1 MAVLPPLAQYPPAS
15 WRQNLS
21 SSEWD
26 GLCNAWIRLCFA
38 YLTLSDKEFIKT
50 VDNDESSVSFVKSYV
65 VESASSSSSS
75 SSSST
80 PLRPPAA
87 LSKAVFKL
95 SSRLIILTKKHQ
107 LLEVPFLAD
116 FAACFPKKHVAPL
129 LSAAFVQH
137 GSIIEASLSAL
148 KKSLIPH
155 LDAGIKG
162 DLKLVET
169 QLSKLNALLH
179 ASPNACMLC
188 LAGSDFF
195 DSLVVGFRV
204 MNPPLRKVIV
214 ATVYLC
220 MIGLVE
226 ATPPKWSMLGDEL
239 YSFKAA
245 ADSHKQ
251 GPLNVNDSLVPELI
265 TSTPLLKILLQRAEA
280 SGSATDNLKKRI
292 TALQPYKK
300 AAMIRPKRLIRRKID
315 KGKGKAAQDDV
326 DTEMHIHQMSQIT
339 QVQDL
344 FPDLGAGFVS
354 KCLDEYNDDVEQVVA
369 NLLSESL
376 PSHLA
381 TADRSKPL

>member
-1 MAVLPPLAQYPPAS
+1 VLPPLAQYPQAS
-15 WRQNLS
+15 WRQKLS

-26 GLCNAWIRLCFA
+26 GLCNAWIRLCTA
-38 YLTLSDKEFIKT
+38 YLTLSDAEFINT
-50 VDNDESSVSFVKSYV
+50 LDHDESSLLFVTSYAA
-65 VESASSSSSS
+65 ESATSSSSPTPSS
-75 SSSST
+75 
-80 PLRPPAA
+80 PPAS
-87 LSKAVFKL
+87 LSKAVFQL
-95 SSRLIILTKKHQ
+95 SSRLIKLSKKPQ
-107 LLEVPFLAD
+107 VLEFPFLAD
-116 FAACFPKKHVAPL
+116 FAACFPKKHVAPV
-129 LSAAFVQH
+129 LSTAFAQH
-137 GSIIEASLSAL
+137 GDSIETSLSAL

-162 DLKLVET
+162 DLKLVES

-179 ASPNACMLC
+179 ASPDACTLC

-195 DSLVVGFRV
+195 DSLVIGFRV

-226 ATPPKWSMLGDEL
+226 ASPPKWSMLGDEL
-239 YSFKAA
+239 FSFKAS
-245 ADSHKQ
+245 ADAHKQ
-251 GPLNVNDSLVPELI
+251 GPLNVNDSLVPELV
-265 TSTPLLKILLQRAEA
+265 TSTPLLKILLHRAEA
-280 SGSATDNLKKRI
+280 SNSATDNLKKRI

-300 AAMIRPKRLIRRKID
+300 GAMARPKRLVRRKID
-315 KGKGKAAQDDV
+315 KGKGKSSQDDAA
-326 DTEMHIHQMSQIT
+326 TEMHIHQMSQIT

-376 PSHLA
+376 PTHLA
-381 TADRSKPL
+381 IADRSEP